1 MPHAISSDPQH
12 WLTRAAEERAMAE
25 KITDPKAK
33 RAMLAIAANYEH
45 IAERANSVH
54 EPTSMR
60 TGAQALSS

>member
-1 MPHAISSDPQH
+1 
-12 WLTRAAEERAMAE
+12 MAE